1 MFWQIYDTLSN
12 NILNVV
18 FRCVLRF
25 IGHGQFAVFQVA
37 CLAVNLNQI
46 QFWRPGKATCFLR
59 RCWRNEIFKCGGI
72 IDDVLADRAAANFR
86 EIYKLLQPGDMGNL
100 HSIVNLPSSPNPWG
114 TRLIPMWEI
123 PIVAQSSF
131 PHVFFLKLWWPNI
144 HFTGQR
150 SWFMEGKCLQQICEA
165 SAKCGVKIR
174 ANSVHHNWRY
184 HEAM

>member
-131 PHVFFLKLWWPNI
+131 PHVFFKSCGGQISISLVNVHDLWRGSVCNR
-144 HFTGQR
+144 F
-150 SWFMEGKCLQQICEA
+150 
-165 SAKCGVKIR
+165 AKR
-174 ANSVHHNWRY
+174 PQSVV
-184 HEAM
+184 